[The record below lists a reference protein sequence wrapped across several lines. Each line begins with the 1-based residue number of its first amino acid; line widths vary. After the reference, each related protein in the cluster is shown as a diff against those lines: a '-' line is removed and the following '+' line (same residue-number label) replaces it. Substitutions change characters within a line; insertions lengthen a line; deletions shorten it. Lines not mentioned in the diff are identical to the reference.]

1 MDECI
6 LIGRGR
12 EIVSIPREQWEEQ
25 LRQAPAR
32 IRPRLSF
39 MTRNHHR
46 VRYFVVR
53 ELPRSGGPISPEFI
67 AAALKLTL
75 ARVNAILEELEAR
88 LFFLVRDKR
97 GHVSWA
103 FPVTVEKTPHK
114 LKFSSGESVFAA

>member
-1 MDECI
+1 MDENV

-12 EIVSIPREQWEEQ
+12 EILSISREHWETQ

-32 IRPRLSF
+32 IKPRLDF

-67 AAALKLTL
+67 ASALRLSL
-75 ARVNAILEELEAR
+75 ARVNAILDELEAR
-88 LFFLVRDKR
+88 LFFLVRNKHGR
-97 GHVSWA
+97 VSWA
-103 FPVTVEKTPHK
+103 FPVTVDKTPHK
-114 LKFSSGESVFAA
+114 LKFSTGESVFAA